1 MEETPP
7 YIIAFAYL
15 GFAATLIAFMPIYTK
30 KLKITYLIPL
40 LLLGMLLYLSGAPL
54 PWFNPAWEFETGKIV
69 AEVIV
74 IISLMTAGLK
84 IGTTYTWKD
93 WKKPLS
99 LIAITMPLCMI
110 AIFLMSYY
118 IIQLNGPVSLLLAAV
133 LAPTD
138 PVLASDIQLE
148 EHQDEKKRNTGLRY
162 TLTGE
167 AGINDGV
174 AFPFVFL
181 AILWSQT
188 TSFSNVDLGHFVR
201 YYVIYKLAV
210 GAIIGAAIGFM
221 YSFFIHR
228 HNGEN
233 TSKIL
238 GGFIA
243 VALTF
248 FSYGIAEVAH
258 TYGFIS
264 VFSTGIFIQY
274 FQANRAEERVEGK
287 MLEFVEETEKM
298 LVVLWAIFF
307 GGSLLSGILTFTDW
321 KGILFSLVIVL
332 ILRPIFGYIAMMT
345 TDFSTEKKWAISFF
359 GVRGIG
365 SFFYLSFAML
375 HGNFKD
381 FTQLFGIVSYV
392 VLFSIVIH
400 GFTSLRV
407 IEYFNKKDAVQP
419 LPVID
424 EPEIPSTTT

>member
-1 MEETPP
+1 MEQTPP

-30 KLKITYLIPL
+30 KLKITYIIPL
-40 LLLGMLLYLSGAPL
+40 LLLGMILYLSGAPL
-54 PWFNPAWEFETGKIV
+54 PWPNPAWEFETGKIV

-110 AIFLMSYY
+110 AIFLVAYY
-118 IIQLNGPVSLLLAAV
+118 ILHLNGPVSLLLAAV

-167 AGINDGV
+167 AGINDGF

-188 TSFSNVDLGHFVR
+188 TSFSDIDLGHFVW
-201 YYVIYKLAV
+201 YYIIYKLAV
-210 GAIIGAAIGFM
+210 GALIGAIIGFI
-221 YSFFIHR
+221 YSYFIHK
-228 HNGEN
+228 HDEQN
-233 TSKIL
+233 TSIIL

-264 VFSTGIFIQY
+264 VFTTGIFIQFY
-274 FQANRAEERVEGK
+274 QANRAEDRVESK

-307 GGSLLSGILTFTDW
+307 GGSLLSGILTYTDW
-321 KGILFSLVIVL
+321 KGILFSLAIVL
-332 ILRPIFGYIAMMT
+332 VLRPVFGYIAMLT
-345 TDFSTEKKWAISFF
+345 TTFSTAKKWAISFF

-365 SFFYLSFAML
+365 SFFYLSFAL
-375 HGNFKD
+375 LNGNFQD

-392 VLFSIVIH
+392 VLFSIIIH

-407 IEYFNKKDAVQP
+407 IEYFNNQGSTQAKPISDQTKK
-419 LPVID
+419 
-424 EPEIPSTTT
+424 

>member
-1 MEETPP
+1 MEQTPP

-30 KLKITYLIPL
+30 KLKITYIIPL
-40 LLLGMLLYLSGAPL
+40 LLLGMILYLSGAPL
-54 PWFNPAWEFETGKIV
+54 PWPNPAWEFETGKII

-110 AIFLMSYY
+110 AIFLVAYY
-118 IIQLNGPVSLLLAAV
+118 ILHLNGPVSLLLAAV

-167 AGINDGV
+167 AGINDGF

-188 TSFSNVDLGHFVR
+188 TSFSDIDLGHFVW
-201 YYVIYKLAV
+201 YYIIYKLAV
-210 GAIIGAAIGFM
+210 GALIGAIIGFI
-221 YSFFIHR
+221 YSYFIHK
-228 HNGEN
+228 HDEQN
-233 TSKIL
+233 TSIIL

-264 VFSTGIFIQY
+264 VFTTGIFIQFY
-274 FQANRAEERVEGK
+274 QANRAEDRVESK

-307 GGSLLSGILTFTDW
+307 GGSLLSGILTYTDW
-321 KGILFSLVIVL
+321 KGILFSLAIVL
-332 ILRPIFGYIAMMT
+332 VLRPVFGYIAMLT
-345 TDFSTEKKWAISFF
+345 TTFSTAKKWAISFF

-365 SFFYLSFAML
+365 SFFYLSFAL
-375 HGNFKD
+375 LNGNFQD

-392 VLFSIVIH
+392 VLFSIIIH

-407 IEYFNKKDAVQP
+407 IEYFNNQGTTVAKPNSNHPKK
-419 LPVID
+419 
-424 EPEIPSTTT
+424 